1 MSPVIYNR
9 LPKIGAAARPMV
21 DTAVAKAA
29 MDTEALAK
37 TLAPVDTGNL
47 VNSIASDKVR
57 PLTWRVT
64 ANADYALYVEVG
76 AYNVRAKKQMAAQPY
91 LDPALRQSFSSLTKA
106 LRSIL

>member
-1 MSPVIYNR
+1 
-9 LPKIGAAARPMV
+9 
-21 DTAVAKAA
+21 
-29 MDTEALAK
+29 
-37 TLAPVDTGNL
+37 
-47 VNSIASDKVR
+47 VR

-106 LRSIL
+106 LRNIL